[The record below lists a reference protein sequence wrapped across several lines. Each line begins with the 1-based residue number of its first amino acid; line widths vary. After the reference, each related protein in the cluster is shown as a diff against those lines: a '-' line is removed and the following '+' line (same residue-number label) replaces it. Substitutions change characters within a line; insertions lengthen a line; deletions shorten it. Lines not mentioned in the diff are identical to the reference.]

1 MCSLSGKTL
10 EARSA
15 VAETQEEEA
24 RVQSRKSFLAE
35 SSDILM
41 GLPYSFHDGVVVS
54 GVAVGRKEACA
65 VSWTGCRTYG
75 STLASCESQCKA
87 WWDVQQN

>member
-41 GLPYSFHDGVVVS
+41 GLPYSFHDH
-54 GVAVGRKEACA
+54 
-65 VSWTGCRTYG
+65 
-75 STLASCESQCKA
+75 LALL
-87 WWDVQQN
+87 